1 MNKKKVFCADHR
13 GSKQLDID
21 CSTCIVFDLRK
32 RMEISRRIRKSLWES
47 MFPFV
52 TLQLLANMES
62 ALVGFDVRVQRLM
75 VDALSDYLSG
85 KGRLFTMIAAV
96 DEVLVNCYAQIDE
109 FLLEKESLH

>member
-47 MFPFV
+47 MFTFV

-62 ALVGFDVRVQRLM
+62 ALVGFDVRVQQLM